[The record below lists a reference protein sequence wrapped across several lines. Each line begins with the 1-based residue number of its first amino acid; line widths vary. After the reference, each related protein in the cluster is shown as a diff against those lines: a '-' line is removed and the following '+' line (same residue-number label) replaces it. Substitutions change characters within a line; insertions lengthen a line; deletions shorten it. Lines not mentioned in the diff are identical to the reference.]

1 MKITPIYRQILLHI
15 AWWVFYIGYFLVG
28 IYARTPDTTLYFF
41 DMCLHFLS
49 GILFFYFYVEIT
61 VKWFFEKKNILLG
74 VIFFLF
80 NACILYGLEA
90 SRLIWASYAGVLDKM
105 PSFYF
110 QPHTLML
117 AYLRDVMQFTGFGT
131 VYWFYHHSIQQQK
144 EKLELEQHNHQIE
157 ISFLKSQIQEHF
169 TYNMLSLFHSEA
181 LKHSDK
187 LANGLQML
195 SALMRYSV
203 SEQENTMVALDEEIK
218 YIQSLVTLSKMRLD
232 KTTEVHF
239 EITGNTQAWRV
250 PHLGLLTL
258 VENALKHGAIKQGLY
273 DLQLSAGP
281 EELVFSTKNMKREK
295 AEEIS
300 TGIGLKNLERRLQLL
315 TQGKS
320 ALQTHED
327 EQYFYTNLKIS
338 I

>member
-1 MKITPIYRQILLHI
+1 LGWI
-15 AWWVFYIGYFLVG
+15 FYITY
-28 IYARTPDTTLYFF
+28 TLANTIQSSPSRKI
-41 DMCLHFLS
+41 HF
-49 GILFFYFYVEIT
+49 
-61 VKWFFEKKNILLG
+61 WD
-74 VIFFLF
+74 FFLYYFADVFIFYILSLFSFSKLF
-80 NACILYGLEA
+80 NRNRRLEGFAIFILGIVGYYLIQQ
-90 SRLIWASYAGVLDKM
+90 SRLYAKIWSFGPTEIIPSYYYNIFELLLAFM
-105 PSFYF
+105 PNLIQYVAFA
-110 QPHTLML
+110 LL
-117 AYLRDVMQFTGFGT
+117 
-131 VYWFYHHSIQQQK
+131 YWFYQYSIQQQK

-169 TYNMLSLFHSEA
+169 TYNMLSMFHSEA
-181 LKHSDK
+181 LKYSDK

-203 SEQENTMVALDEEIK
+203 SEQENTMVTLDEEIK
-218 YIQSLVTLSKMRLD
+218 YIQSLLTLSKMRLD

-258 VENALKHGAIKQGLY
+258 VENALKHGAMKQGLY

-295 AEEIS
+295 TEEIS

-315 TQGKS
+315 TKGKS
-320 ALQTHED
+320 VLHTHED
-327 EQYFYTNLKIS
+327 GKYFYTNLKIS